1 MDHTGTTFAEISM
14 SCCAGMCSRLCNL
27 YQKSLGTGHRV
38 QGTGAA
44 PDTGIPVKPGHETVT
59 SLPLGMVRL
68 ATEEG
73 VQQLL
78 AGWPSRIV

>member
-14 SCCAGMCSRLCNL
+14 SCCAGMCSRRRNL
-27 YQKSLGTGHRV
+27 YQKSLGTGHRELV
-38 QGTGAA
+38 P
-44 PDTGIPVKPGHETVT
+44 PDPGIPVKPGHETVA